1 VKLAM
6 VEADSGTMG
15 RVSVFSDLRAAG
27 KVVRN
32 AIRSRRNRRV
42 VERYMLEHEQP
53 APGSVRIA
61 VYFADTRVNL
71 YQIRQWYAPLAE
83 LAETHSVVIITRSP
97 GATLSLMEESP
108 VPVIYKRRV
117 TDLEEFV
124 EEQDLRIVFYVNQNQ
139 KNFQMFRYGR
149 MWHVFINH
157 GESDKMYM
165 TTNQFK
171 AYDYSL
177 VAGQAA
183 LDRLSRKLWDFDLAR
198 KAIPIGRPQADH
210 FAGELPYTPDD
221 RTVVL
226 YAPTWEGD
234 RPAAA
239 YGSIASHGVAL
250 TAAVLASPKH
260 RLVYRPHPRSGVID
274 PEYRAANQRIIA
286 AIAAANQRTPSAQHI
301 FDDGPR
307 MGWQLAAAD
316 VAITD
321 ISAMVY
327 DRLATGKPIIVARP
341 VSPDAEVDETGFL
354 GSAAWLTSDHA
365 ADVLALI
372 DTVLLDENARATLA
386 HWAERHFGDT
396 TPGAA
401 TARFH
406 AAVADL
412 LAEWDRHAQIHVAD
426 RHVSE
431 SDPLDDEDDEEG
443 LPPED

>member
-1 VKLAM
+1 
-6 VEADSGTMG
+6 MG
-15 RVSVFSDLRAAG
+15 CVPVISDLNAAR

-32 AIRSRRNRRV
+32 AIRSRRNRRLM
-42 VERYMLEHEQP
+42 ERYMEEHP
-53 APGSVRIA
+53 HAPGAFRIG

-83 LAETHSVVIITRSP
+83 LAKTHPVAIITRSP
-97 GATLSLMEESP
+97 GASLTLVDESP

-117 TDLEEFV
+117 TDLEQFV
-124 EEQDLRIVFYVNQNQ
+124 DEQDLRIVFYVNQNQ

-171 AYDYSL
+171 AYDYAL

-183 LDRLSRKLWDFDLAR
+183 LDRLSRKLWDFDLER

-221 RTVVL
+221 RVVVL

-250 TAAVLASPKH
+250 ADAVLASPKH
-260 RLVYRPHPRSGVID
+260 RLIYRPHPRSGVID
-274 PEYRAANQRIIA
+274 AEYREANRRIIA
-286 AIAAANQRTPSAQHI
+286 AIAAANQRDPSAQHV
-301 FDDGPR
+301 FDDGPSL
-307 MGWQLAAAD
+307 GWQLAAAD
-316 VAITD
+316 VAVTD

-327 DRLATGKPIIVARP
+327 DRLATGKPLIVARP
-341 VSPDAEVDETGFL
+341 VSEDAEVDETGFL
-354 GSAAWLTSDHA
+354 GSAAWLYADRA
-365 ADVLALI
+365 GDVLALV
-372 DTVLLDENARATLA
+372 DQVRGDSSALATLA
-386 HWAERHFGDT
+386 HWSERHFGDT

-406 AAVADL
+406 AAVEKL
-412 LAEWDRHAQIHVAD
+412 MGEWDRHAAIHIGD
-426 RHVSE
+426 RHSSE

-443 LPPED
+443 LPPSED

>member
-1 VKLAM
+1 
-6 VEADSGTMG
+6 MG
-15 RVSVFSDLRAAG
+15 SMSVISDLRAAQ

-32 AIRSRRNRRV
+32 AIRSRRNRRLI
-42 VERYMLEHEQP
+42 EQYMEDNPQP
-53 APGSVRIA
+53 AAGSIRIG

-83 LAETHSVVIITRSP
+83 LAKTHAVAIITRSP
-97 GATLSLMEESP
+97 GASLTMIEESP
-108 VPVIYKRRV
+108 VPVIYKRRI
-117 TDLEEFV
+117 TDLEQFV
-124 EEQDLRIVFYVNQNQ
+124 EEQDLRIVFYVNQNT

-171 AYDYSL
+171 AYDYAL

-183 LDRLSRKLWDFDLAR
+183 LDRLTRKLWDFDLAH

-210 FAGELPYTPDD
+210 FAGDLPYTPDD
-221 RTVVL
+221 RITVL

-239 YGSIASHGVAL
+239 YGSIATHGVAL
-250 TAAVLASPKH
+250 ADAVLSSPRH
-260 RLVYRPHPRSGVID
+260 RLIYRPHPRSGVLD
-274 PEYRAANQRIIA
+274 PVTREANQRIIS
-286 AIAAANQRTPSAQHI
+286 AIAAANQREPAAQHV
-301 FDDGPR
+301 FDDGPGL
-307 MGWQLAAAD
+307 GWQIAAAD

-327 DRLATGKPIIVARP
+327 DRLATGRPIIVARP
-341 VSPDAEVDETGFL
+341 VSPDAEVDEQGFL
-354 GSAAWLTSDHA
+354 GSAAWLSADA
-365 ADVLALI
+365 AGDVLSLI
-372 DTVLLDENARATLA
+372 DTVLRDDSAKATLA
-386 HWAERHFGDT
+386 YWAERHFGDT

-406 AAVADL
+406 AAVEQL
-412 LAEWDRHAQIHVAD
+412 LGEWDRHAKIHVAD
-426 RHVSE
+426 KHLSE

-443 LPPED
+443 LPPSED

>member
-1 VKLAM
+1 
-6 VEADSGTMG
+6 MG
-15 RVSVFSDLRAAG
+15 CVSVISDLNAAR

-32 AIRSRRNRRV
+32 AIRSRRNRRLMEQYM
-42 VERYMLEHEQP
+42 VEHP
-53 APGSVRIA
+53 HAPGAFRIG

-83 LAETHSVVIITRSP
+83 LARIHPVAIITRSP
-97 GATLSLMEESP
+97 GASLTLVDESP

-117 TDLEEFV
+117 TDLEQFV
-124 EEQDLRIVFYVNQNQ
+124 EDQDLRIVFYVNQNQ

-171 AYDYSL
+171 AYDYAL

-221 RTVVL
+221 RIVVL

-250 TAAVLASPKH
+250 ADAVLASTRH
-260 RLVYRPHPRSGVID
+260 RLIYRPHPRSGVID
-274 PEYRAANQRIIA
+274 REYRTANERIIA
-286 AIAAANQRTPSAQHI
+286 AIAAANQRDPAAQHV
-301 FDDGPR
+301 FDDGPGL
-307 MGWQLAAAD
+307 GWQLAAAD

-321 ISAMVY
+321 VSAMVY

-341 VSPDAEVDETGFL
+341 VSADAEVDESGFL
-354 GSAAWLTSDHA
+354 GSAAWLSADRA
-365 ADVLALI
+365 GDVLALV
-372 DTVLLDENARATLA
+372 DQVRGDSSALATLA

-406 AAVADL
+406 AAVERL
-412 LAEWDRHAQIHVAD
+412 LGEWDRHAAIHIAD
-426 RHVSE
+426 RHSSE

-443 LPPED
+443 LPPSED

>member
-1 VKLAM
+1 MLSDIRAVR
-6 VEADSGTMG
+6 
-15 RVSVFSDLRAAG
+15 RVIRNAVRSRTNRRQLDARIAAG
-27 KVVRN
+27 
-32 AIRSRRNRRV
+32 
-42 VERYMLEHEQP
+42 LDPQ
-53 APGSVRIA
+53 PGSIRIG

-83 LAETHSVVIITRSP
+83 LAETHPVAIITRSP
-97 GATLSLMEESP
+97 GASLEIMDESP
-108 VPVIYKRRV
+108 VPVVYRRKII
-117 TDLEEFV
+117 DLETFV
-124 EEQDLRIVFYVNQNQ
+124 EQQQLRMVLYVNQNQ

-171 AYDYSL
+171 AYDYAL

-183 LDRLSRKLWDFDLAR
+183 VDRLSRKLWDFDIA
-198 KAIPIGRPQADH
+198 KKVIPIGRPQADH
-210 FAGELPYTPDD
+210 FSGTLPYTPDA

-250 TAAVLASPKH
+250 ATAVLASPGH
-260 RLVYRPHPRSGVID
+260 RLIYRPHPRSGVID
-274 PEYRAANQRIIA
+274 RDYRAANQAIID
-286 AIAAANQRTPSAQHI
+286 AIATANAADPTAQHV
-301 FDDGPR
+301 FDDGPE
-307 MGWQLAAAD
+307 MGWQLSSAD

-321 ISAMVY
+321 ISAMIY

-341 VSPDAEVDETGFL
+341 SSPDAEVDDVGYL
-354 GSAAWLTSDHA
+354 GSAEWLTADRA
-365 ADVLALI
+365 ADVLTLV
-372 DTVLLDENARATLA
+372 DTVLTDEAARENLEY
-386 HWAERHFGDT
+386 WARHHFGDT
-396 TPGAA
+396 SPGAA

-406 AAVADL
+406 AAIEQLMAV
-412 LAEWDRHAQIHVAD
+412 WDEHAAIHAGDV
-426 RHVSE
+426 HTSE

-443 LPPED
+443 LPPSDN